1 MAVLTP
7 IDQGRVLRDGN
18 GVAGK
23 VHVSATGAISV
34 HFRYRYRFDGQQKEV
49 ALGAWPRDTLNAIRE
64 KHQAIKLRVSLGAD
78 PNGQKQA
85 VRQQIT
91 LERALE
97 KRLLA
102 EHTARVEQEQITRST
117 FRQLC
122 DAWLE
127 HGVNRKCKKRLK
139 LTFEKNI
146 LPSLGEKRVHD
157 VSDSILLEV
166 LQAIISSGRK
176 PTALAHF
183 GELHHMFK
191 WGKRGK
197 PWRDLIDVL
206 PTELIDLDRLFG
218 KGYVSLRTRTL
229 SEDEVRDLNLKV
241 AATRETPDR
250 ETWGRVR
257 HTPLGEDTEAAI
269 WIYRRASG
277 TWIANHLHCGIRSYS
292 PGVAGHLTICDA
304 PAQLSCNRSASP
316 LS

>member
-1 MAVLTP
+1 M
-7 IDQGRVLRDGN
+7 
-18 GVAGK
+18 
-23 VHVSATGAISV
+23 
-34 HFRYRYRFDGQQKEV
+34 
-49 ALGAWPRDTLNAIRE
+49 
-64 KHQAIKLRVSLGAD
+64 
-78 PNGQKQA
+78 
-85 VRQQIT
+85 
-91 LERALE
+91 
-97 KRLLA
+97 
-102 EHTARVEQEQITRST
+102 
-117 FRQLC
+117 
-122 DAWLE
+122 
-127 HGVNRKCKKRLK
+127 
-139 LTFEKNI
+139 
-146 LPSLGEKRVHD
+146 
-157 VSDSILLEV
+157 